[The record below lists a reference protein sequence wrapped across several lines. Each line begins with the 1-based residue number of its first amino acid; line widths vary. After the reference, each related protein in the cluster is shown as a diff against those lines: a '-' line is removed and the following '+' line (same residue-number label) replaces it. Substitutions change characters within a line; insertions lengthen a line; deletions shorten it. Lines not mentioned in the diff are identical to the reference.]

1 MSFQIPLFLY
11 VVLMSS
17 LALMVRW
24 ESVRRRK
31 GPSSEIPESA
41 IQHRQIARSAHLIRY
56 VDRLDVGLVAYQR
69 SPV

>member
-31 GPSSEIPESA
+31 GPRLKPGVLD
-41 IQHRQIARSAHLIRY
+41 RQLARWRETSWEQQTTIR
-56 VDRLDVGLVAYQR
+56 RNR
-69 SPV
+69 R